1 MSDAI
6 LYRKKNTSHSK
17 DQSSMNLQEFDEKF
31 KGLKQADK
39 IVMSC
44 EHPQCVQK
52 DKPIGRE
59 SARRNIMKNNCEKF
73 ICGNCDKKFNN
84 AMTKVGKGRNNLG
97 EINVVCPIC
106 QENRK
111 MNGSCY
117 FGNIEEPYT
126 QTCGSCSQKNKTI
139 SEEQR
144 NKISVTLSGRKL
156 SDSHRQKIS
165 DYTKNNPDFKER
177 ATKIL
182 LENRV
187 TNGMLNK
194 HHKEETKDKQSAAM
208 LGRVYSDE
216 HKANISEGRKKFLSE
231 TGGFT
236 LEHRQKLRDA
246 ALDQYERGFN
256 PNAHHRYGHHKSA
269 KCEKAFYRSSYEK
282 KAFMILDE
290 MQDVKKYEVEKIKI
304 PYWNPLEKTEA
315 IFIVD
320 ILVEL
325 HDGSRKI
332 IEIKPISWMNS
343 LVNASK
349 IDALKIWSE
358 KEGVDCE
365 IWDEHKLFGEIN
377 TYKKI
382 QKFIDWIDSGS
393 VGDIENFSEDITNA
407 RKEKSRL
414 KSKNFY
420 ENNLS
425 NKIIVFCK
433 HCQKQHEV
441 REITYKQHLE
451 KYGTYKC
458 SVENSAIGGSAS
470 KPKKENPYSIEGK
483 KECNNCKCVK
493 GFEEF
498 GLDKL
503 KSDGYAT
510 QCKICRSEK
519 SRNNYIKRLSAQ
531 EE

>member
-1 MSDAI
+1 
-6 LYRKKNTSHSK
+6 
-17 DQSSMNLQEFDEKF
+17 MNMNDFEKTF
-31 KGLKQADK
+31 AGLKQSEK
-39 IVMSC
+39 IKLKC
-44 EHPQCVQK
+44 DHPDCLNPEKV
-52 DKPIGRE
+52 IGRE
-59 SARRNIMKNNCEKF
+59 AAKRNILKNGGEKFVCGNCEKR
-73 ICGNCDKKFNN
+73 FNN
-84 AMTKVGKGRNNLG
+84 PMNKIGQGRKNLG
-97 EINVVCPIC
+97 ELNVLCPKC
-106 QENRK
+106 KKTRK
-111 MNGSCY
+111 MNASCY
-117 FGNIEEPYT
+117 FGVLSEPYS
-126 QTCGSCSQKNKTI
+126 QICGSCSQIGKEITD
-139 SEEQR
+139 EQ
-144 NKISVTLSGRKL
+144 K
-156 SDSHRQKIS
+156 QKIS
-165 DYTKNNPDFKER
+165 QKLIGRSLTEDHKKNISKYMKFN
-177 ATKIL
+177 
-182 LENRV
+182 V
-187 TNGMLNK
+187 NGIEQGKRNLIPGSGGGWNK
-194 HHKEETKDKQSAAM
+194 GLKTPQEICDKQSAAM

-256 PNAHHRYGHHKSA
+256 PNAHHRYGYHKST

-358 KEGVDCE
+358 KENVVCE
-365 IWDEHKLFGEIN
+365 IWDEHKLFGEVN
-377 TYKKI
+377 TYQKI

-393 VGDIENFSEDITNA
+393 VGDIENVNEDIINA

-414 KSKNFY
+414 KSNNFY

-458 SVENSAIGGSAS
+458 SVENGAIGGSAP
-470 KPKKENPYSIEGK
+470 KPKKENPYAIEGK

-493 GFEEF
+493 DFEEF

-510 QCKICRSEK
+510 QCKICRSDK
-519 SRNNYIKRLSAQ
+519 SRKNYIKIKSNQ